1 MKNNGFRVN
10 WFLVVTLFTLVLG
23 GCIGGAASQPASGQA
38 SGTVAP
44 SVTLPLIA
52 PSIES
57 GKNDFQQYCASCHSQ
72 SNLIKAGAIPNVNL
86 ISTDWLKGTSPGQMF
101 TALTAGKPNRGMP
114 AFDSLSVSDR
124 WDLVA
129 YLLSLVSS
137 QNDQAGGRLIYQ
149 NMCQSCHG
157 GDGSGSG
164 VQSAAQGLA
173 TVDWQNDPLFAEYS
187 NQDLYDIIHSGNEHG
202 MDQFAVMLSDRQL
215 WSMVAISRALSIS
228 APIASVSLPQTT
240 SGQLATSQN
249 QGFFTIK
256 GKVTNGSG
264 GDLHDLNTVN
274 LDISADGQ
282 TLYQMVS
289 TVLADNTFQFV
300 LVPYNPD
307 WSYTAEIDHQ
317 DIVYRSPRI
326 SGQSVLAS
334 EIVPLMIR
342 VYDSTSDT
350 TSLRGERLHVL
361 LNFQKND
368 MIHVT
373 ESFLVSNP
381 SSFTISPKDLQSPL
395 MQFVLN
401 KKAQSVSF
409 DDFSEAQSLSLVNGN
424 LADWQPI
431 LPGSVHQVMFE
442 YDLPFENEQ
451 NIEFN
456 TPVQVIS
463 AMVMVENQGSLITCS
478 GMQTFDQQMAA
489 SESVLVFTGGNL
501 NAGGKLSLRC
511 FNKQEIFPI
520 MIGISALVFAL
531 LVVLWIAIVS
541 KKKVGNAPKLGGKGT
556 KKTTLLDAI
565 ITLDDQF
572 KAGEISAEVY
582 RAKREELIKKLEGE

>member
-1 MKNNGFRVN
+1 MKNNGFSRQ
-10 WFLVVTLFTLVLG
+10 LVSCGHLVHTRAWWVYWRG
-23 GCIGGAASQPASGQA
+23 GVSTCQRQA

-300 LVPYNPD
+300 LVPIIRIGVIP
-307 WSYTAEIDHQ
+307 Q
-317 DIVYRSPRI
+317 RSI
-326 SGQSVLAS
+326 
-334 EIVPLMIR
+334 IK
-342 VYDSTSDT
+342 TSCT
-350 TSLRGERLHVL
+350 
-361 LNFQKND
+361 
-368 MIHVT
+368 
-373 ESFLVSNP
+373 
-381 SSFTISPKDLQSPL
+381 
-395 MQFVLN
+395 
-401 KKAQSVSF
+401 
-409 DDFSEAQSLSLVNGN
+409 
-424 LADWQPI
+424 
-431 LPGSVHQVMFE
+431 
-442 YDLPFENEQ
+442 DLP
-451 NIEFN
+451 
-456 TPVQVIS
+456 
-463 AMVMVENQGSLITCS
+463 
-478 GMQTFDQQMAA
+478 A
-489 SESVLVFTGGNL
+489 S
-501 NAGGKLSLRC
+501 
-511 FNKQEIFPI
+511 P
-520 MIGISALVFAL
+520 
-531 LVVLWIAIVS
+531 
-541 KKKVGNAPKLGGKGT
+541 
-556 KKTTLLDAI
+556 D
-565 ITLDDQF
+565 
-572 KAGEISAEVY
+572 KACLPPRSY
-582 RAKREELIKKLEGE
+582 L